1 LFLKFCYNNSLFAV
15 GNFLLIKRSLMLI
28 NNIIENF
35 EILRKIRSRMVA
47 RNSKI
52 LVTDSFLNECQ
63 NYKALILI
71 SVVMKIFRKYF

>member
-1 LFLKFCYNNSLFAV
+1 
-15 GNFLLIKRSLMLI
+15 
-28 NNIIENF
+28 
-35 EILRKIRSRMVA
+35 MVA